1 LLAIGGSGSGPHEKS
16 CSMNSADIA
25 RRLLESAALK
35 ERVARELS
43 GEIERA
49 GQAVVGGLSSG
60 GKLIFF
66 GNGGSAADAQH
77 LAAELVGRYVA
88 ERAPLPAIALTTD
101 SSALTAIGN
110 DYGFEQVF
118 VRQIRA
124 LGRRGDVAIA
134 ISTSG
139 RSRNVILGIEAAR
152 EAGLTTIAL
161 TGGDG
166 GNLLP
171 IVDVAIVVPSTTTA
185 RIQEC
190 HITIGHVLCEY
201 VDGELLGKDG
211 GPDNPHPEARIP

>member
-1 LLAIGGSGSGPHEKS
+1 V
-16 CSMNSADIA
+16 NSADIT
-25 RRLLESAALK
+25 RSLLESAALK
-35 ERVARELS
+35 SRVAQEL
-43 GEIERA
+43 GATIAQAGYFFVQALRA
-49 GQAVVGGLSSG
+49 GD
-60 GKLIFF
+60 KLLFF

-77 LAAELVGRYVA
+77 LAAEFVGRYMKD
-88 ERAPLPAIALTTD
+88 RSPLAAIALTTD
-101 SSALTAIGN
+101 TSALTAIGN
-110 DYGFEQVF
+110 DYGFDHVF

-152 EAGLTTIAL
+152 EAGLATTAL

-166 GNLLP
+166 GNLAP

-201 VDGELLGKDG
+201 VDGELANDG
-211 GPDNPHPEARIP
+211 RPGNPLPKSLTP

>member
-1 LLAIGGSGSGPHEKS
+1 MSPIEIARALHDSAELKRRIAVEQVDAIGRAGD
-16 CSMNSADIA
+16 AIV
-25 RRLLESAALK
+25 AAL
-35 ERVARELS
+35 RQ
-43 GEIERA
+43 GN
-49 GQAVVGGLSSG
+49 
-60 GKLIFF
+60 KLLLF

-77 LAAELVGRYVA
+77 LAAEFVGRYVA

-101 SSALTAIGN
+101 TSALTAIGN

-152 EAGLTTIAL
+152 EAGLATIAL

-166 GNLLP
+166 GNLAP

-201 VDGELLGKDG
+201 VDGELPEKAG
-211 GPDNPHPEARIP
+211 GPNDPVPKSRTP

>member
-1 LLAIGGSGSGPHEKS
+1 
-16 CSMNSADIA
+16 MNSADVS

-35 ERVARELS
+35 ERVARELP

-49 GQAVVGGLSSG
+49 GQALVSALRSLR
-60 GKLIFF
+60 KLLLF
-66 GNGGSAADAQH
+66 GNGGSASDAQH
-77 LAAELVGRYVA
+77 LAAEFVGRYA
-88 ERAPLPAIALTTD
+88 NDRSPLAAIALTTD
-101 SSALTAIGN
+101 TSALTAIGN

-118 VRQIRA
+118 ARQIRA

-139 RSRNVILGIEAAR
+139 RSRNVIVGVEAAR

-166 GNLLP
+166 GKLAQ
-171 IVDVAIVVPSTTTA
+171 IVDIAVVVPSDVTA

-201 VDGELLGKDG
+201 VDGELLGKNG
-211 GPDNPHPEARIP
+211 GPDNPLPRARIP

>member
-1 LLAIGGSGSGPHEKS
+1 MEK
-16 CSMNSADIA
+16 ADLA
-25 RRLLESAALK
+25 RRLLESADVKRRLAH
-35 ERVARELS
+35 EQIDVM
-43 GEIERA
+43 GRA
-49 GQAVVGGLSSG
+49 GDVIVAALRQGNQL
-60 GKLIFF
+60 LLF

-77 LAAELVGRYVA
+77 LAAEFVGHYVS
-88 ERAPLPAIALTTD
+88 ERSPLSAMALTTD
-101 SSALTAIGN
+101 TSALTAIGN
-110 DYGFEQVF
+110 DYGFDQVF

-139 RSRNVILGIEAAR
+139 RSRNVILGVEAAR

-166 GNLLP
+166 GNLAP

-190 HITIGHVLCEY
+190 HIAIGHVLCEY
-201 VDGELLGKDG
+201 VDAELLGIGERPDG
-211 GPDNPHPEARIP
+211 THPKSRTP